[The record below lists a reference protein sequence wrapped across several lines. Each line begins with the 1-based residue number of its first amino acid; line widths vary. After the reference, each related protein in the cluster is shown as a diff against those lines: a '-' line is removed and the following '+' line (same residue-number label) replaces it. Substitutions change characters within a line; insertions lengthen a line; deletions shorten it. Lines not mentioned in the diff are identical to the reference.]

1 MQSSKSRYKE
11 YRKLRG
17 FFGQKRP
24 DGPPPGGP
32 GGGMGRGFGGG
43 MGMRGGGF
51 GGGMGRGFG
60 GHHGGFGGP
69 PPMPGDG
76 SRKKPL
82 TYYLKRYLGTLG
94 EHKKYIFALIFFGV
108 FSLILRA
115 VNPWTS
121 KFMLDYVFAD
131 KPKPLDL
138 GPFINEHVL
147 QRGPQTLLMW
157 TCVALAAIALSELVI
172 GAVSEY
178 VSRVLS
184 SKMQVSI
191 RRRMMKHMQAMPLSK
206 LEQLKTGGII
216 SRIEGDVNSFS
227 ALLHEGFLT
236 PLTSLLMFVVGLGSL
251 LMISPV
257 VTLVCT
263 GFVIALAFVA
273 YIIFNVM
280 RPLFR
285 DLHEDHSRISGK
297 LAETFGGIRVV
308 RIFGRE
314 PYETADFIGAHHL
327 LIRKSLHTDKL
338 NIAIHRMVQLI
349 NIGMDITIWAVGGY
363 FVIQKKITIGDLMV
377 FTRFTH
383 WFFQPVF
390 MIMHSL
396 SHVQNSVAC
405 TERIFD
411 MLDEELAVVDK
422 PDAVPAH
429 RIEKELR
436 FDHVNFE
443 YDAGKPVLK
452 DFSLAIPAGKTLAL
466 VGPSGVG
473 KTTITNLLVR
483 FYEPQNG
490 SITLDGKDI
499 RDFQLRSY
507 RSLFSLVLQDVF
519 LFDGTIAENISYSVP
534 DATPEQIAAAAK
546 IAAAAD
552 FIEEFPDKYDTLIGE
567 RGVRL
572 SGGQK
577 QRISL
582 ARAILRDP
590 QVLILDEATSSLDSQ
605 SEAAIQTAL
614 KDILK
619 GRTTVVIAHRLSTI
633 MDADSIAVIDDG
645 HVVEQG
651 THFELLEKNGKYAEM
666 YNKQMEKAVASP
678 THLVWGA
685 DAQPPTA

>member
-11 YRKLRG
+11 YRKQRG
-17 FFGQKRP
+17 FFGQKHP
-24 DGPPPGGP
+24 DGPPAGGGP
-32 GGGMGRGFGGG
+32 VRGMGVGRMMRG
-43 MGMRGGGF
+43 MGGGGF

-60 GHHGGFGGP
+60 GPHGGFGG

-76 SRKKPL
+76 SRKQPL
-82 TYYLKRYLGTLG
+82 SYYLKRYLGTLG
-94 EHKKYIFALIFFGV
+94 EHKKYIFTLIFFGV
-108 FSLILRA
+108 FSLVLRA

-131 KPKPLDL
+131 KPKTLDL
-138 GPFINEHVL
+138 GPFLNEHVL
-147 QRGPQTLLMW
+147 HRGPQTLLLW

-191 RRRMMKHMQAMPLSK
+191 RRKMMKHMQAMPLAK

-216 SRIEGDVNSFS
+216 SRIEGDVNSFA

-236 PLTSLLMFVVGLGSL
+236 PLTSLLMFIVGLGSL
-251 LMISPV
+251 LLISPI
-257 VTLVCT
+257 VTLICT
-263 GFVIALAFVA
+263 CFVIALAFVA
-273 YIIFNVM
+273 YAIFNVM

-285 DLHEDHSRISGK
+285 DLHEDHARISGK

-314 PYETADFIGAHHL
+314 PYETADFIGSHHL

-338 NIAIHRMVQLI
+338 NIAIHRLVQLI

-363 FVIQKKITIGDLMV
+363 YVIKGKITIGDLMV

-411 MLDEELAVVDK
+411 MLDEDVAIVDK
-422 PDAVPAH
+422 PDAIPVH
-429 RIEKELR
+429 RIEKGIH
-436 FDHVNFE
+436 FDHIDFE

-452 DFSLAIPAGKTLAL
+452 DFSLDIPAGKTLAL

-483 FYEPQNG
+483 FYEQQKG
-490 SITLDGKDI
+490 SILLDGKDI

-507 RSLFSLVLQDVF
+507 RALFSLVLQDVF

-534 DATPEQIAAAAK
+534 DATPEQIQAAAK

-651 THFELLEKNGKYAEM
+651 THHELLEKNGKYAEM
-666 YNKQMEKAVASP
+666 YNKQMEKAVADP
-678 THLVWGA
+678 THLIWGA
-685 DAQPPTA
+685 PEPQ